1 MINYKCMRFDENI
14 LEVLDQRILP
24 FKEEWVGLATCKEVE
39 TAIADMTV
47 RGAGVIGCVGA
58 IGAYYAVKEANGD
71 AQKLT
76 ELSTS
81 LKNARPTAVNLEYAV
96 DRVLKAAK
104 TDTAKAY
111 KEAVKIN
118 KEDAEASELI
128 GANGLKE
135 IKKILKKTGK
145 KSINIMT
152 HCNAGYLA
160 IIDKGS
166 ALAPIYAAMEA
177 GIDVHVWVDETR
189 PRNQGANLTAWE
201 LGKSG
206 VKHTLVAD
214 NMGALLMQRGM
225 VDMMI
230 VGADRVAANGDTAN
244 KIGTHLKALAAKAHD
259 VPFYVA
265 LPSSTF
271 DFGIKNG
278 VKEIHIEERS
288 ADELLYMYGLDENRE
303 VKKIRVAPEWT
314 NGLNL
319 GFDITPSNL
328 ITKLITERGA
338 FAPKKIGEF
347 YKI

>member
-1 MINYKCMRFDENI
+1 MINYKAMRFDEEK

-24 FKEEWVGLATCKEVE
+24 FEEKWITLRTCKEVE

-58 IGAYYAVKEANGD
+58 IGAWFAVREAAGD
-71 AQKLT
+71 KIKLKT
-76 ELSTS
+76 LANS

-96 DRVLKAAK
+96 NRVLKAK
-104 TDTAKAY
+104 DAY
-111 KEAVKIN
+111 AEAVAIN
-118 KEDAEASELI
+118 TEDAKASELI
-128 GANGLKE
+128 GAHGLRE
-135 IKKILKKTGK
+135 IQKILKKTGK

-160 IIDKGS
+160 IVDKGS
-166 ALAPIYAAMEA
+166 ALAPIYAAHEA

-230 VGADRVAANGDTAN
+230 VGADRVAANGDAAN
-244 KIGTHLKALAAKAHD
+244 KIGTHLKALSAKAHK
-259 VPFYVA
+259 VPFFVA
-265 LPSSTF
+265 LPSSTL
-271 DFGIKNG
+271 DLSVKNG
-278 VKEIHIEERS
+278 VRDIHIEERS
-288 ADELLYMYGLDENRE
+288 ADELLYMQGLADDGT
-303 VKKIRVAPEWT
+303 VQSVRVAPTWT
-314 NGLNL
+314 KGLNL
-319 GFDITPSNL
+319 GFDITPAKL
-328 ITKLITERGA
+328 ITKLITEKGA
-338 FAPKKIGEF
+338 FAPKKIKEYYG
-347 YKI
+347 K

>member
-1 MINYKCMRFDENI
+1 MITYKAMRFNEEK

-24 FKEEWVGLATCKEVE
+24 FREEWVTLRTCKEVE

-58 IGAYYAVKEANGD
+58 IGAYFAVREAGGD
-71 AQKLT
+71 KT
-76 ELSTS
+76 KREELLNS

-96 DRVLKAAK
+96 NRV
-104 TDTAKAY
+104 AKAKDAY
-111 KEAVKIN
+111 MEAVSIN
-118 KEDAEASELI
+118 AEDAEASELI
-128 GANGLKE
+128 GSHGLKE
-135 IKKILKKTGK
+135 IRKILKKTGK

-160 IIDKGS
+160 IVDKGS
-166 ALAPIYAAMEA
+166 ALAPIYAAHEA

-230 VGADRVAANGDTAN
+230 VGADRVAANGDAAN
-244 KIGTHLKALAAKAHD
+244 KIGTHLKALAAKAHK
-259 VPFYVA
+259 VPFFVA
-265 LPSSTF
+265 LPSSTL
-271 DFGIKNG
+271 DLSIKNG
-278 VKEIHIEERS
+278 VRDIHIEERS
-288 ADELLYMYGLDENRE
+288 ADELLYMQGLAEDGTVRS
-303 VKKIRVAPEWT
+303 VRVAPEWT
-314 NGLNL
+314 SGLNL
-319 GFDITPSNL
+319 GFDITPHKL
-328 ITKLITERGA
+328 ITKLITEKGA
-338 FAPKKIGEF
+338 FKPSKIKEL
-347 YKI
+347 YR

>member
-1 MINYKCMRFDENI
+1 MITYKAMRFDENV

-24 FKEEWVGLATCKEVE
+24 FREEWVTLRTCKEVE

-58 IGAYYAVKEANGD
+58 VGAYFAIKEAGGD
-71 AQKLT
+71 KAKLK
-76 ELSTS
+76 ELSYS

-96 DRVLKAAK
+96 NRVLKAK
-104 TDTAKAY
+104 DAY
-111 KEAVKIN
+111 NEAVKIN
-118 KEDAEASELI
+118 AEDAEASGLI
-128 GANGLKE
+128 GTHGLKE
-135 IKKILKKTGK
+135 IRKILKKTGK

-160 IIDKGS
+160 IVDKGS
-166 ALAPIYAAMEA
+166 ALAPIYAAHEA

-230 VGADRVAANGDTAN
+230 VGADRVAANGDAAN
-244 KIGTHLKALAAKAHD
+244 KIGTHLKALAAKAHK
-259 VPFYVA
+259 VPFFVA
-265 LPSSTF
+265 LPSSTL
-271 DFGIKNG
+271 DLSIKNG
-278 VKEIHIEERS
+278 VRDIHIEERN
-288 ADELLYMYGLDENRE
+288 ADELLYMQGLDANGA
-303 VKKIRVAPEWT
+303 VQSIKVAPAWT
-314 NGLNL
+314 KGLNL
-319 GFDITPSNL
+319 GFDITPAKL
-328 ITKLITERGA
+328 ITKLITEKGA
-338 FAPKKIGEF
+338 FDPKKIKEYYG
-347 YKI
+347 K

>member
-1 MINYKCMRFDENI
+1 MINYKAMRFDEEK

-24 FKEEWVGLATCKEVE
+24 FREEWITIRTCKEAQI
-39 TAIADMTV
+39 AIADMTV

-58 IGAYYAVKEANGD
+58 IGAYFAVREANQD
-71 AQKLT
+71 KSKLK
-76 ELSTS
+76 ELSES

-96 DRVLKAAK
+96 NRVLKAK
-104 TDTAKAY
+104 DAY
-111 KEAVKIN
+111 AEAVAIN
-118 KEDAEASELI
+118 VEDAKASELI
-128 GANGLKE
+128 GAHGLKE
-135 IKKILKKTGK
+135 IRKILKKKGK

-160 IIDKGS
+160 IVDKGS
-166 ALAPIYAAMEA
+166 ALAPIYAAHEA

-230 VGADRVAANGDTAN
+230 VGADRVAANGDAAN
-244 KIGTHLKALAAKAHD
+244 KIGTHLKALAAKAHK

-265 LPSSTF
+265 LPSSTL
-271 DFGIKNG
+271 DLSIKNG
-278 VKEIHIEERS
+278 VRDIHIEERS
-288 ADELLYMYGLDENRE
+288 ADELLYMQGLGADGT
-303 VKKIRVAPEWT
+303 VQSIRVAPEWT
-314 NGLNL
+314 AGLNL
-319 GFDITPSNL
+319 GFDITPSKL
-328 ITKLITERGA
+328 ITKLITEKGA
-338 FAPKKIGEF
+338 FNPKKIKEYYG
-347 YKI
+347 K

>member
-1 MINYKCMRFDENI
+1 MITYKAMRFNEEK

-24 FKEEWVGLATCKEVE
+24 FREEWVTLRTCKEVE

-58 IGAYYAVKEANGD
+58 IGAYFAVREAGGD
-71 AQKLT
+71 KAKRE
-76 ELSTS
+76 ELLNS

-96 DRVLKAAK
+96 NRV
-104 TDTAKAY
+104 AKAKDAY
-111 KEAVKIN
+111 MEAVSIN
-118 KEDAEASELI
+118 AEDAEASELI
-128 GANGLKE
+128 GSHGLKE
-135 IKKILKKTGK
+135 IRKILKKTGK

-160 IIDKGS
+160 IVDKGS
-166 ALAPIYAAMEA
+166 ALAPIYAAHEA

-230 VGADRVAANGDTAN
+230 VGADRVAANGDAAN
-244 KIGTHLKALAAKAHD
+244 KIGTHLKALAAKAHK
-259 VPFYVA
+259 VPFFVA
-265 LPSSTF
+265 LPSSTL
-271 DFGIKNG
+271 DLSIKNG
-278 VKEIHIEERS
+278 VRDIHIEERS
-288 ADELLYMYGLDENRE
+288 ADELLYMQGLAEDGT
-303 VKKIRVAPEWT
+303 VQSVRVAPEWT
-314 NGLNL
+314 SGLNL
-319 GFDITPSNL
+319 GFDITPHKL
-328 ITKLITERGA
+328 ITKLITEKGA
-338 FAPKKIGEF
+338 FKPSKIEEL
-347 YKI
+347 YR